1 MTNTE
6 LNRYILHYLDKV
18 LTKSAIMLTAGWGTG
33 KSYYIQNELIPFLG
47 YPKNGS
53 HACIVVSLYGLKEIS
68 EISKVLY
75 LEIRM
80 KPLTKKVSPIA
91 GKIESLA
98 KKIRLPVKESE
109 AAATGK
115 FLVKT
120 IASNLMNVSMNDANL
135 QELYQ
140 SIDLTGKLI
149 ILEDIER
156 SGIDILDVL
165 GYVYN
170 LIEEDGAK
178 VLLVANED
186 AITNYPHTERD
197 KSGNIHK
204 IPDEDTVAYLKIKE
218 KTISDTISFHG
229 NIKEAIEELIR
240 SFDNKILNRF
250 AVKDQVE
257 KIHGLM
263 IVRNHTNLRTF
274 IFACQK
280 ASDIFNKLGSITDD
294 VAQTIFYGVLSL
306 SMRIKSGANTDWDG
320 TDFISA
326 TLGAG
331 NFPLYRFCYDYI
343 KFQKLDVN
351 GLQPAIDDH
360 ENLKLYNRHAESAG
374 DEDLSTIFRY
384 YIHSEEEVLTALKNI
399 ESRLDNSKGVPIY
412 CYSKLAYS
420 LVKCHAILG
429 FNYASCK
436 EKMVSNMRQHGENI
450 DSEILFLNIFEFDD
464 KDQKQQFDDFS
475 QVLRDAANDSANTA
489 HNFTYIPEDIS
500 ALLDDVTEK
509 TAQIAAEHVFISKF
523 DLAKLVEML
532 LTCSPSQLHDWRDVL
547 FTVYRYSTKTDFFE
561 TDRLFMEELIAR
573 INEASP
579 EKKAAMDKIALYQ
592 LGILVDNLSQFV
604 EQLS

>member
-6 LNRYILHYLDKV
+6 LNQYILHYLDKD

-33 KSYYIQNELIPFLG
+33 KSYYIQNELIPFLSDS
-47 YPKNGS
+47 KNGS
-53 HACIVVSLYGLKEIS
+53 HACIVVSLYGLKEIY
-68 EISKVLY
+68 EISKALY
-75 LEIRM
+75 LETRI
-80 KPLTKKVSPIA
+80 KPLEEKIKLLTKESEEKKA
-91 GKIESLA
+91 GKI
-98 KKIRLPVKESE
+98 I
-109 AAATGK
+109 
-115 FLVKT
+115 VKT
-120 IASNLMNVSMNDANL
+120 ILKNLTSLAGIDLSMNEDDL

-156 SGIDILDVL
+156 SKIDILDVL

-170 LIEEDGAK
+170 LVEEDGAK

-186 AITNYPHTERD
+186 AITNYSHTERD
-197 KSGNIHK
+197 KNGK
-204 IPDEDTVAYLKIKE
+204 IYRFPDEDTVAYLKIKE

-263 IVRNHTNLRTF
+263 IGRNHTNLRTF

-399 ESRLDNSKGVPIY
+399 ESRLDNSKDVPIY

-464 KDQKQQFDDFS
+464 KDQKQQFADFE
-475 QVLRDAANDSANTA
+475 QALRDAVDNSAYMA
-489 HNFTYIPEDIS
+489 FNFSCKPEDINS
-500 ALLDDVTEK
+500 FLDYVTKNEK
-509 TAQIAAEHVFISKF
+509 KVTAGHAFISKF
-523 DLAKLVEML
+523 KIDKLVEMIL
-532 LTCSPSQLHDWRDVL
+532 GCNSAQLNDWCKILR
-547 FTVYRYSTKTDFFE
+547 TVYWNPTKANFLATDC
-561 TDRLFMEELIAR
+561 LFMEGLIAK
-573 INEASP
+573 IKEASP
-579 EKKAAMDKIALYQ
+579 QKKSSMDRIDLYQ
-592 LGILVDNLSQFV
+592 LDNLLKYLGELV
-604 EQLS
+604 KQLS